1 MTDTND
7 NPVDPH
13 EGTKMLFGFPRWMV
27 GAAAAV
33 LVAIVIIVVLIMSNG
48 VTNKGNQLEIEL
60 NRQFVSNQEI
70 LSTCIVNSQQAAQVA
85 AAQGTMTDKILTD
98 VINARGPQQ
107 AGVTEGKLFSAIT
120 EAYPQP
126 EVAGIYQ
133 DVLAIVT
140 GCRTRYSG
148 YQQQLLGKL
157 GTYDKWRKGSL
168 VVRTFGGEYPTDLLV
183 ARIGDTKPA
192 KGEDAL
198 EVMYRIV
205 QVQESLAG
213 YTTGTIPVPQLFPTT
228 TLG

>member
-1 MTDTND
+1 MTDTNN

-27 GAAAAV
+27 GVAAAAAA
-33 LVAIVIIVVLIMSNG
+33 AIILIAVPVNG
-48 VTNKGNQLEIEL
+48 VTNKGNQLEIGL
-60 NRQFVSNQEI
+60 NKQFVSNQEI

-85 AAQGTMTDKILTD
+85 TAQGTMTNKILTD

-107 AGVTEGKLFSAIT
+107 ADVTEGKLFSAIA
-120 EAYPQP
+120 EAYPDPQ
-126 EVAGIYQ
+126 VAGIYQ
-133 DVLAIVT
+133 DVMAIVT

-168 VVRTFGGEYPTDLLV
+168 VVRTFGSEYPTDLLV

-213 YTTGTIPVPQLFPTT
+213 YTTGTIPVPQMFPTT